1 MNSSVNQAK
10 LFSLDEVRAAPK
22 ALLHD
27 HLDGGLRPT
36 TILDLAEQ
44 CGWSQHLPSLDPD
57 ALHAWFIRGA
67 EARDILQYLAT
78 FEHTSAVMQ
87 TGEAIERV
95 AREAAVD
102 LAADGVVYAEVRFA
116 PELHQQNGLSLTAVV
131 DAVQSGFRLG
141 MRDAQ
146 QAGNQIIV
154 NTIVCA
160 MRTERRALEIA
171 RLAVDARAN
180 DDRIVAFDLAGAET
194 GWPPSLHS
202 AALALCRAE
211 QMHITIHAS
220 EPPDLLLITDALE
233 HGAERIGHGVRLQ
246 ADIDWDTKTFGR
258 VATYVRERQIPLEL
272 APTCNAQIGA
282 VATLRDHPVS
292 KFLRSGFRA
301 TINTDNRLM
310 SNVSV
315 SSEVFN
321 VGVAHDLTWSEI
333 GQLQRNAIEG
343 SFSRWDERKAL
354 VQVMNA
360 AYGL

>member
-1 MNSSVNQAK
+1 MAFDQ
-10 LFSLDEVRAAPK
+10 SLPVTLDRVRSAPK

-27 HLDGGLRPT
+27 HLDGGLRPA
-36 TILDLAEQ
+36 TILELAEQ
-44 CGWSQHLPSLDPD
+44 CGWSQHLPSQDP
-57 ALHAWFIRGA
+57 AELHAWFIRGA
-67 EARDILQYLAT
+67 QSRDLLQYLAT
-78 FEHTSAVMQ
+78 FEHTGAVMQ

-95 AREAAVD
+95 AREAAID
-102 LAADGVVYAEVRFA
+102 LATDGVVYAEVRFA
-116 PELHQQNGLSLTAVV
+116 PELHQQRGLSLTAVV

-146 QAGNQIIV
+146 QDGTPIIV

-160 MRTERRALEIA
+160 MRTERRSLEIA

-180 DDRIVAFDLAGAET
+180 DPRIVAFDLAGAET

-211 QMHITIHAS
+211 QMHVTIHAS

-246 ADIDWDTKTFGR
+246 ADIDWDANLFGR
-258 VATYVRERQIPLEL
+258 VATYIRERQIPLEL

-292 KFLRSGFRA
+292 KYMRAGFRA

-310 SNVSV
+310 SDVSV

-321 VGVAHDLTWSEI
+321 VAEAHELTWSEV
-333 GQLQRNAIEG
+333 GQFQRNAIDA
-343 SFSRWDERKAL
+343 SFSSWDERRAL
-354 VQVMNA
+354 LATMAA
-360 AYGL
+360 AYGV